1 MQGPQT
7 KCWPGLRWPGTWCSL
22 HDSLDADPTVPES
35 QCPRWSRGRAFQ
47 ARDQRTLRHG
57 GAGSHQS
64 ERPAICESRAEGGAL
79 PKTEKLS
86 PLMRRRRAG
95 PAWPALGSWKVLLQD
110 GPCSGWWWMPTARER
125 ELHSCMRGM
134 EGVPMVR
141 PSTEA
146 APQRGTPL
154 PPSLGASGASLLTS
168 KGDPQWP
175 LEWTS
180 NQALSPGG
188 LTQDRTVGLQS
199 YILSQGVIFLQT
211 QTNPASRDQGLGLF
225 LAAFGVLP
233 FGFCPS
239 RGPALQ
245 GRLQSRGSMEAS
257 EQGPPVLCRR
267 SAKRKQRG
275 WAGVGE
281 GSFKVGCSLSAPGE
295 GGGG

>member
-1 MQGPQT
+1 
-7 KCWPGLRWPGTWCSL
+7 
-22 HDSLDADPTVPES
+22 
-35 QCPRWSRGRAFQ
+35 
-47 ARDQRTLRHG
+47 
-57 GAGSHQS
+57 
-64 ERPAICESRAEGGAL
+64 
-79 PKTEKLS
+79 
-86 PLMRRRRAG
+86 
-95 PAWPALGSWKVLLQD
+95 
-110 GPCSGWWWMPTARER
+110 
-125 ELHSCMRGM
+125 
-134 EGVPMVR
+134 MVR

-146 APQRGTPL
+146 APRRGTPL
-154 PPSLGASGASLLTS
+154 PASLGASGASLLTS
-168 KGDPQWP
+168 KDDPQWP
-175 LEWTS
+175 LES
-180 NQALSPGG
+180 NRALSPRG

-245 GRLQSRGSMEAS
+245 RRLQSRGSMEAP

-267 SAKRKQRG
+267 SPKRKQRG